1 MPDYNVI
8 FTGASAT
15 NSPWPSWKDFVI
27 TRYGLNNIIENAYR
41 GVGNEFMVDS
51 TIHQCKKVKDPFVMI
66 MLTMVDKWDWFV
78 TDPELSAKISA
89 EEKHPLRDLDGSQE
103 SSGYWSTG
111 VWFPKYKEYYKEH
124 YYSEAYQFAQTLKN
138 LYVLQSF
145 LTQKNIPNLILFDS
159 PILDCTETTL
169 LTGTLTR
176 KDHITN
182 NQLATV
188 WYNLI
193 NWDHIYTD
201 GLIGYCIEKNIDWV
215 SEKYG
220 IHPPSLSHLAFCKD
234 IVFPT
239 LDTVFKVKQEDQD
252 SIAKKFQ
259 KLYYI

>member
-78 TDPELSAKISA
+78 SDPGLSAKISA
-89 EEKHPLRDLDGSQE
+89 EEKHPLRDLDGAQ
-103 SSGYWSTG
+103 SSAGYWSTG

-145 LTQKNIPNLILFDS
+145 LTQNNIPNLILFDC
-159 PILDCTETTL
+159 PILSCTEEEMIQ
-169 LTGTLTR
+169 GIWSK
-176 KDHITN
+176 KDYISN
-182 NQLATV
+182 NQLAKV
-188 WYNLI
+188 WHDLI
-193 NWDHIYTD
+193 DWEKIYTN
-201 GLIGYCIEKNIDWV
+201 GFIGYCIEHNLEKGNK
-215 SEKYG
+215 KYG
-220 IHPPSLSHLAFCKD
+220 LHPPSTSHLAFCKD
-234 IVFPT
+234 KIFPE
-239 LDTVFKVKQEDQD
+239 LDKTFEVKCDDQD
-252 SIAKKFQ
+252 FIAKKFL
-259 KLYYI
+259 KLYHL